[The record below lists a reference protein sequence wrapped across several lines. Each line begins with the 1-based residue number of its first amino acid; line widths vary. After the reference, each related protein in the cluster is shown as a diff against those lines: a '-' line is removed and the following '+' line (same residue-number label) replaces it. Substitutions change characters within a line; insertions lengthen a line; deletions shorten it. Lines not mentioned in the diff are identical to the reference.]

1 MIAIQAT
8 HPTFPLDLRYSVE
21 SVPYPGKRPTG
32 FTEKHKCY
40 RYTLG
45 YAGGEELFDYWTAG
59 EPDVL
64 VLLSCLLLD
73 YNTVADVFSDIHG
86 RPLDAEDIEP
96 MVIHLVEELGTPIRD
111 AFTTARAL
119 LENARK
125 LRWLLDEE
133 HVGQIRN
140 WLESEGY

>member
-8 HPTFPLDLRYSVE
+8 HPTFPLDIRYSVE
-21 SVPYPGKRPTG
+21 PATDARRPAG
-32 FTEKHKCY
+32 FTESHKCY
-40 RYTLG
+40 QFTLE
-45 YAGGEELFDYWTAG
+45 YAGGQEKFDYWTAG
-59 EPDVL
+59 EPAVL

-86 RPLDAEDIEP
+86 RPLDAEDAEP
-96 MVIHLVEELGTPIRD
+96 MVIHLVEEFGTPIRD

-119 LENARK
+119 LESARK

-133 HVGQIRN
+133 HVVQILN